1 MIKYDNETYVK
12 NDTLF
17 IENGVI
23 KMIIDK
29 PWVIFNYCHFHKNF
43 KLLDWLVK
51 VDVLEKIENGN
62 FIEYIKK

>member
-1 MIKYDNETYVK
+1 MIRYDNETFIK

-23 KMIIDK
+23 KMFINN
-29 PWVIFNYCHFHKNF
+29 PWVIVSYCHFHKNF

-51 VDVLEKIENGN
+51 VDVLEKIENEK